1 MTPTVTIDT
10 NKEIAAFKVC
20 ELWFG
25 AINVDDT
32 IHVVPTGFP
41 TPLKAASNAKKVR
54 KQMNLT
60 TTKKT
65 KVDKKP
71 KVSIIKRKVK
81 LWSEEEMQD
90 RTDLAFKEVWVIL
103 NKEGMFVSS
112 SLKDK
117 KLATYSN
124 NKQDAE
130 IYSTYEDATV
140 RIKTLNSCVK
150 CGHRAR
156 RYFVEQNA

>member
-20 ELWFG
+20 ELWYG
-25 AINVDDT
+25 AINVKDAV
-32 IHVVPTGFP
+32 HVVSEGFT
-41 TPLKAASNAKKVR
+41 TPLKAASHAKKIR

-60 TTKKT
+60 TTKKP
-65 KVDKKP
+65 KVEKKP
-71 KVSIIKRKVK
+71 KVSIMNRKVK

-90 RTDLAFKEVWVIL
+90 RTDLSFREVWVIMS
-103 NKEGMFVSS
+103 KDDMFVSS

-124 NKQDAE
+124 KKDDAE
-130 IYSTYEDATV
+130 VYTTYEDAVV

-156 RYFVEQNA
+156 RYFVEQNS